1 MKYNSNTSLE
11 KIKIHKD
18 FQMKVVSLF
27 VSIFIIFS
35 IFNIYPKTAK
45 ASIFSSIF
53 SITTDEVSAKTF
65 DDQYVPNSQNM
76 TVLKAVVNVDPNPD
90 KSLKGKDIAF
100 ASENALMAEIGP
112 SGSITDIENQ
122 TNTQISL
129 YTVRKGDTLSGIA
142 EVFDVSVN
150 TIIWANNIDRKSSL
164 KEGQT
169 LIILPVSGIQHKVKK
184 GDTIKS
190 IVSKYKADMNEV
202 LSYNDLLKDSVLK
215 EGDIIIIP
223 DAEPTA
229 LQVAVSS
236 KKSNKTTS
244 KLHDA
249 NGPSYLGY
257 YMRPISGGRES
268 QGLHGYNAVD
278 LAAPVGTPIY
288 ASAGGTVIA
297 SVMNGGYNGG
307 YGNYVIISHPN
318 GTQTLYAHCSV
329 TLVSVGQN
337 VDKGDIIAKI
347 GMTGKTTGP
356 HVHFEIR
363 GARNPF

>member
-1 MKYNSNTSLE
+1 MYPNTANAGIL
-11 KIKIHKD
+11 
-18 FQMKVVSLF
+18 
-27 VSIFIIFS
+27 
-35 IFNIYPKTAK
+35 
-45 ASIFSSIF
+45 SSIF
-53 SITTDEVSAKTF
+53 SATTDQVSAKTF

-90 KSLKGKDIAF
+90 KSLRNQDIAL
-100 ASENALMAEIGP
+100 ASDNALLAEIGP
-112 SGSITDIENQ
+112 SGSIADINNQ
-122 TNTQISL
+122 SNTQISL
-129 YTVRKGDTLSGIA
+129 YTVRKGDTLSDIA
-142 EVFDVSVN
+142 ELFDVSVN

-164 KEGQT
+164 QEGQT

-190 IVSKYKADMNEV
+190 IISKYKADLNEV
-202 LSYNDLLKDSVLK
+202 LSYNDLTKDSVLK

-229 LQVAVSS
+229 LQSAVIS
-236 KKSNKTTS
+236 KKKTNTTS

-257 YMRPISGGRES
+257 YMKPVPNGKIS

-278 LAAPVGTPIY
+278 IAAPVGTSIR
-288 ASAGGTVIA
+288 ASASGTVIA
-297 SVMNGGYNGG
+297 SVMNGGWNGG

-318 GTQTLYAHCSV
+318 GTQTLYAHCSA
-329 TLVSVGQN
+329 TLVTVGQS
-337 VDKGDIIAKI
+337 VDKGDVIAKI